1 MSWKNYIKEFGSHV
15 LFEKSN
21 SKNTADSYIRDIK
34 KFVSFLELSESNKKP
49 SEINVEDIR
58 KFIDW
63 IASIGMSSKS
73 QARIISGIKAFFKY
87 LILENIIVENP
98 ANDIESPKLGTYLP
112 DTLTVNEIDLIIS
125 HIDLSHPQGIRNKAI
140 IEVMYSCGL
149 RVSELINLKLSNWY
163 EKEGFIKVEGKG
175 KKERLVP
182 IGSIGNKLLNDYIN
196 QSRSQQK
203 IKEGSNDI
211 IFLNR
216 NGKKLS
222 RVMIFILVK
231 ELVEKSNIKKNISP
245 HTFRHSFATHLIEG
259 GANLRAV
266 QEMLGHESITTTEI
280 YTHLDSEY
288 IKQTITD
295 FHPRS

>member
-245 HTFRHSFATHLIEG
+245 HTFRHSFATHLIE
-259 GANLRAV
+259 
-266 QEMLGHESITTTEI
+266 
-280 YTHLDSEY
+280 
-288 IKQTITD
+288 
-295 FHPRS
+295 